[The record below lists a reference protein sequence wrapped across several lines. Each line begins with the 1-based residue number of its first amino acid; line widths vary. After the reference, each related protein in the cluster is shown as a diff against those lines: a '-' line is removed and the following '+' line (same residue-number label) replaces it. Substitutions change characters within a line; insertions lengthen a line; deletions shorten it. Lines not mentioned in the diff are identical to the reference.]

1 MTVKNKAEI
10 LAPAGGFEALKAA
23 VQSGA
28 DAVYFGGKTMN
39 ARRTA
44 ENFDDDQILDAVRY
58 CHSFGRKAYVT
69 LNTLMR
75 DSELEDVLNL
85 TRIACK
91 AGADALIVQDLGL
104 ARAVAAVAQG
114 LPLHASTQMSVH
126 TEAGLKL
133 LADLGFKRVVLPRE
147 LSKEE
152 IEKFVALKL
161 LETEVFVHG
170 ALCMSFSGQCY
181 MSAVFGSRSGN
192 RGLCAGPC
200 RLPFAANGA
209 GTGYDLSLKDLSL
222 VTKLRELEGMGVN
235 SFKIEGR
242 LKRPEYVATA
252 VASCREALAGRSTEK
267 LEKDLKAVFSRS
279 GFTDGYYNKSLG
291 SNMFGTRQ
299 REDVLATAGVLP
311 KLTPPKEKDK
321 AAFAVDFDFF
331 AREGEPVKLKASSLD
346 INLSL
351 ESDFL
356 PEAARNVAIDEGRV
370 RAQLKKCG
378 DGGFYAGQINVDLGG
393 GLNIPLSVI
402 NELRRRALEELEKKL
417 YAQRE
422 QDFCGECLP
431 KTKPNNPSNKHR
443 FVARFGSLDRVPKD
457 LLYIKEIILPYDIKT
472 EAWDKFIN
480 MGLEPIAELP
490 RLIFREEPLRD
501 RLKILRKKGIKKVW
515 AATLDGL
522 ALAKEEGFEP
532 IMGIGSN
539 IFNSRAI
546 EAYEDLGVK
555 EALLSFELTLGQ
567 GAKLEGD
574 LPRGIVAYGRL
585 PLMLTRNCPIA
596 NATDC
601 KSCPGKGFLR
611 DRKGVDF
618 PVMCSY
624 GYSTLYNSRPLY
636 LADKHDS
643 AKNFD
648 FSLLYFTDEDK
659 EESLEIIKAYLDK
672 KAPAGEFTR
681 GLAFRSVD

>member
-28 DAVYFGGKTMN
+28 DAVYFGGKTLN

-44 ENFDDDQILDAVRY
+44 ENFDDDQILEAVRY
-58 CHSFGRKAYVT
+58 CHSYGRKAYVT

-75 DSELEDVLNL
+75 DGELGDVLNL

-104 ARAVAAVAQG
+104 ARAVASVAQG
-114 LPLHASTQMSVH
+114 LTLHASTQMSVH

-152 IEKFVALKL
+152 IEKFVALNL

-222 VTKLRELEGMGVN
+222 VSKLRELEAMGVN

-252 VASCREALAGRSTEK
+252 VTACREALAGRSTEK

-279 GFTDGYYNKSLG
+279 GFTDGYYNNNLG
-291 SNMFGTRQ
+291 KNMFGTRQ
-299 REDVLATAGVLP
+299 KEDVVATAGVLP
-311 KLTPPKEKDK
+311 KLTPPKEKEK
-321 AAFAVDFDFF
+321 AALAVNFDFF
-331 AREGEPVKLKASSLD
+331 AREGRPIKLKASSSGLSV
-346 INLSL
+346 SL

-356 PEAARNVAIDEGRV
+356 PEIARNVATDEDRV

-378 DGGFYAGQINVDLGG
+378 DYGFYAEQINADLSG

-402 NELRRRALEELEKKL
+402 NELRRRALEELKNKL
-417 YAQRE
+417 QAQRE
-422 QDFCGECLP
+422 LDFCEKCLP
-431 KTKPNNPSNKHR
+431 KTKAYRPSAGHR
-443 FVARFGSLDRVPKD
+443 FVARFGSLDRVPED
-457 LLYIKEIILPYDIKT
+457 LLYIKEIILPYDIKP
-472 EAWDKFIN
+472 EAWDAFFAK
-480 MGLEPIAELP
+480 GLEPIAELP
-490 RLIFREEPLRD
+490 RLIFREEALRE
-501 RLKILRKKGIKKVW
+501 RLKKLKARGLKKVF
-515 AATLDGL
+515 AGTLDGL
-522 ALAKEEGFEP
+522 AIAKDEGFEP

-539 IFNSRAI
+539 IFNSRAV
-546 EAYEDLGVK
+546 EAYDDLGAK
-555 EALLSFELTLGQ
+555 EVLLSFELTLAQ
-567 GAKLEGD
+567 GSKLEGA
-574 LPRGIVAYGRL
+574 LPRGVVAYGRL
-585 PLMLTRNCPIA
+585 PLMITRNCPIA

-601 KSCPGKGFLR
+601 KSCSGKGFLR

-624 GYSTLYNSRPLY
+624 GYSTVYNSRPLY
-636 LADKHDS
+636 LADKYDS
-643 AKNFD
+643 FKNFD
-648 FSLLYFTDEDK
+648 FSILYFTDENK
-659 EESLEIIKAYLDK
+659 EESLEIIKAYLEK
-672 KAPAGEFTR
+672 KAPTGEFTR
-681 GLAFRSVD
+681 GLGFRSVD